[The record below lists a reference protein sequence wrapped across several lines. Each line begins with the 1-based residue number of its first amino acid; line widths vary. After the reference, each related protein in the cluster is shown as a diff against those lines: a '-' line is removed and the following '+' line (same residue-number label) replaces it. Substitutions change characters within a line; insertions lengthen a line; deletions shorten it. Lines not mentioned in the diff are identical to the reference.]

1 MSPNLTAKFCMSIA
15 QTLYHW
21 IDLFWVP
28 VALLTMEKGKRL
40 LTAFYVLACVVL
52 LRLQIEL
59 LEDGGFARGIL
70 GFMKSTIYPRGLIVY
85 SLFIML
91 FMLLAYFS
99 KGSHRAIHLAASIT
113 ILIASF
119 CVSTLVMVL

>member
-1 MSPNLTAKFCMSIA
+1 MSIA

-21 IDLFWVP
+21 IDLFWIP
-28 VALLTMEKGKRL
+28 VALLTMERGKRL
-40 LTAFYVLACVVL
+40 LTAFYVLACVLL

-59 LEDGGFARGIL
+59 LEDGGYTHGIL
-70 GFMKSTIYPRGLIVY
+70 GLMKSAIYPRGLVVY
-85 SLFIML
+85 SVFILLFL
-91 FMLLAYFS
+91 LLAYFS

-119 CVSTLVMVL
+119 CVSTLIMVL